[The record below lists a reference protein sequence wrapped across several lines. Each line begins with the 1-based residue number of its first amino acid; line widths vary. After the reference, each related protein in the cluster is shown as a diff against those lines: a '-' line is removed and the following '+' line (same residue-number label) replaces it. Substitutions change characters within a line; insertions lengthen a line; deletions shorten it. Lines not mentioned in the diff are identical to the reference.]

1 MSRREYQENK
11 LRKNAI
17 AFSITLIIT
26 IIAFILIFSLYN
38 RKLREDAEQSILE
51 LGSVNAVVPNSSI
64 TEITNPASGTS
75 DKGINDVKNQSKAEN
90 KVSNQ
95 NNKIKKQNE
104 TIENTVDNSA
114 KEQNTVNE
122 SSIVE
127 NEQLQFMAPVIGEIT
142 KDFANDTLV
151 YSKTLDE
158 WTTHS
163 GIDIK
168 AEKTSIVVSAEVG
181 VVESIK
187 NDPRYGL
194 TVTITHREGF
204 KTIYSNLLSTE
215 FITEGE
221 LVERG
226 QTIATVG
233 ESSSF
238 EIADETHL
246 HFEMIKDGEYVNPT
260 IYLK

>member
-1 MSRREYQENK
+1 MSRRDYFREENK
-11 LRKNAI
+11 LRKI
-17 AFSITLIIT
+17 TIVFGVTLILT
-26 IIAFILIFSLYN
+26 IVIFIAIFSLYN
-38 RKLREDAEQSILE
+38 KKLREDAERSILE
-51 LGSVNAVVPNSSI
+51 LGSINAVVPNSSVS
-64 TEITNPASGTS
+64 EITNPVSTTT
-75 DKGINDVKNQSKAEN
+75 DKGINQVKNQTKTE
-90 KVSNQ
+90 KQVV
-95 NNKIKKQNE
+95 KKQE
-104 TIENTVDNSA
+104 ERVQNTVDNTTKLENTSIN
-114 KEQNTVNE
+114 ENTVKE
-122 SSIVE
+122 STAE
-127 NEQLQFMAPVIGEIT
+127 KLEFMAPVIGEIS

-158 WTTHS
+158 WTTHN

-168 AEKTSIVVSAEVG
+168 AEKTSIVVSAEMG
-181 VVESIK
+181 VIESIK

-194 TVTITHREGF
+194 TVTITHRDGF

-215 FITEGE
+215 FISEGE
-221 LVERG
+221 TVERG

-246 HFEMIKDGEYVNPT
+246 HFEMTKDGEYVNPT

>member
-1 MSRREYQENK
+1 MSRRDYFREENK
-11 LRKNAI
+11 LRKI
-17 AFSITLIIT
+17 TIVFGVTLILT
-26 IIAFILIFSLYN
+26 IVVFIAIFSLYN
-38 RKLREDAEQSILE
+38 KKLREDAERSILE
-51 LGSVNAVVPNSSI
+51 LGSINAVVPNSSVS
-64 TEITNPASGTS
+64 EITNPVSTTT
-75 DKGINDVKNQSKAEN
+75 DKGINQVKNQTKAE
-90 KVSNQ
+90 KEVVKKHEES
-95 NNKIKKQNE
+95 IK
-104 TIENTVDNSA
+104 NTVDKTNKSENISTDENVVKESSA
-114 KEQNTVNE
+114 KELE
-122 SSIVE
+122 
-127 NEQLQFMAPVIGEIT
+127 FMAPVIGEIS

-158 WTTHS
+158 WTTHN

-168 AEKTSIVVSAEVG
+168 AEKTSIVVSAEMG
-181 VVESIK
+181 VIESIK

-194 TVTITHREGF
+194 TVTITHKDGF

-215 FITEGE
+215 FISEGE
-221 LVERG
+221 NVERG

-246 HFEMIKDGEYVNPT
+246 HFEMTKDGEYVNPT

>member
-1 MSRREYQENK
+1 MSRRDYFREEDK
-11 LRKNAI
+11 LKKIAI
-17 AFSITLIIT
+17 VFSFTLFLT
-26 IIAFILIFSLYN
+26 IIIFIAIFSLYN
-38 RKLREDAEQSILE
+38 KKLREDAERSLLE
-51 LGSVNAVVPNSSI
+51 LGSINAVVPNSS
-64 TEITNPASGTS
+64 TLEITNPVSSTN
-75 DKGINDVKNQSKAEN
+75 DKGINTVKNETKAKNTSTNKHVEATEN
-90 KVSNQ
+90 TTEN
-95 NNKIKKQNE
+95 
-104 TIENTVDNSA
+104 TITEENTV
-114 KEQNTVNE
+114 QNTLA
-122 SSIVE
+122 VE
-127 NEQLQFMAPVIGEIT
+127 ERKEELNFMAPVIGEIS

-168 AEKTSIVVSAEVG
+168 AEKTTIVVAAEAG
-181 VVESIK
+181 VIESIK

-194 TVTITHREGF
+194 TVTITHRNGF
-204 KTIYSNLLSTE
+204 KSIYSNLLTSE

-221 LVERG
+221 TVEKG

-233 ESSSF
+233 ETSSF
-238 EIADETHL
+238 EIADEAHL

>member
-1 MSRREYQENK
+1 MSRRDYFREENK
-11 LRKNAI
+11 LKKI
-17 AFSITLIIT
+17 TIVFGVTLILT
-26 IIAFILIFSLYN
+26 IVVFIAIFSLYN
-38 RKLREDAEQSILE
+38 KKLREDAQRSILE
-51 LGSVNAVVPNSSI
+51 LGSINAVVPNSSVS
-64 TEITNPASGTS
+64 EITNPASTTT
-75 DKGINDVKNQSKAEN
+75 DKGINQVKNETKTE
-90 KVSNQ
+90 KERV
-95 NNKIKKQNE
+95 KKHEAN
-104 TIENTVDNSA
+104 V
-114 KEQNTVNE
+114 QNTVTNTIKSENTSVDENVVKE
-122 SSIVE
+122 SATE
-127 NEQLQFMAPVIGEIT
+127 ALEFMAPVIGEIS

-158 WTTHS
+158 WTTHN

-168 AEKTSIVVSAEVG
+168 AEKTSIVVSSETG

-194 TVTITHREGF
+194 TVTITHKDGF

-215 FITEGE
+215 FISEGE
-221 LVERG
+221 TVERG

-238 EIADETHL
+238 EIADEAHL
-246 HFEMIKDGEYVNPT
+246 HFEMTKDGEYVNPT